1 MEAGPDS
8 HLTLNITWLHVS
20 TLHLLCLF
28 FCATETR
35 SIQCSA
41 SLGQPGEEKE
51 AEPRKPTFI
60 SFLLFWPP
68 KSTFHASPLSV
79 RPLPVLSTAMWQLR
93 HTAAGLRLWLLVL
106 CWLFQFEEG
115 RVAAGWRVVNCTP
128 IGGDQGHSGVLWVGF
143 GIREGVR
150 RAVAKVTI
158 KQRVIQQL
166 GCSPLFFQLRQR
178 LGTLFRPGLLL
189 GGRAASVRRWHGAV
203 GGRRCRRGRLRG
215 DEAILCAGAIF
226 EDGLQPGLL
235 WLLDWRDRFDLQD
248 NNEWFWMACVLKKK
262 TFYKQYGIIC
272 AAPNR
277 PDSCWNS
284 VDKKS
289 SCISCKAIDETESYP
304 NDLILTWTIWLF
316 SWSVSFSFSGSSPL
330 PPLQTMASVS
340 YSLRHKLCLSDRL
353 ARRTTFLW
361 TQQFPVMRGRKKTC
375 YRKHQS
381 SGWIFSNGVV

>member
-1 MEAGPDS
+1 MS
-8 HLTLNITWLHVS
+8 
-20 TLHLLCLF
+20 LLC
-28 FCATETR
+28 
-35 SIQCSA
+35 ICSA
-41 SLGQPGEEKE
+41 FSSLLQRHAAFCCSSSLGQPGEEKE
-51 AEPRKPTFI
+51 AEPRKPTLI

-79 RPLPVLSTAMWQLR
+79 WPLPVLSTALWQLR
-93 HTAAGLRLWLLVL
+93 HTAAGLRLRLLVL

-115 RVAAGWRVVNCTP
+115 RVAAGRRVVNRTP

-158 KQRVIQQL
+158 KQGVIQQL
-166 GCSPLFFQLRQR
+166 GCGPLFFQLRQS
-178 LGTLFRPGLLL
+178 LGALFWPGLLL

-248 NNEWFWMACVLKKK
+248 NNEWFWIADVLIQ

-272 AAPNR
+272 AMLNSF
-277 PDSCWNS
+277 DSYCPLQKFCWQKNS
-284 VDKKS
+284 LS
-289 SCISCKAIDETESYP
+289 
-304 NDLILTWTIWLF
+304 LTWTIWLF

-353 ARRTTFLW
+353 ARLTTFLW
-361 TQQFPVMRGRKKTC
+361 TQQFPVMRGEKNLLSKTSKQ
-375 YRKHQS
+375 RLD
-381 SGWIFSNGVV
+381 IF